1 MRMETESRRLWE
13 RSGELRGVRPRTA
26 PHVHRRSGRCCV
38 GRLSAPAPGRW
49 PKMPA
54 MNASPI
60 EVRRYAGDA
69 IAPYLD
75 DLARLRIAVFCEWPY
90 LYEGDLRYEAE
101 YLQTY
106 LRSWRSIAVLA
117 FDGEQVIGASTGLP
131 LSDES
136 DAFLAPFADSA
147 VDSEKVFYCGESV
160 LLPAYRGRGL
170 GHRFF
175 DEREAHARS
184 LGGFDWTGFCAV
196 ERAADD
202 RRRPPFQRSNDEF
215 WGKRGYRRRPELRAS
230 LPWREIGR
238 GEVAHSLAFWLRPL
252 ERQR

>member
-1 MRMETESRRLWE
+1 MNM
-13 RSGELRGVRPRTA
+13 
-26 PHVHRRSGRCCV
+26 
-38 GRLSAPAPGRW
+38 SA
-49 PKMPA
+49 
-54 MNASPI
+54 I
-60 EVRRYAGDA
+60 EVRCYVGEA

-75 DLARLRIAVFCEWPY
+75 DLARLRIAVFREWPY
-90 LYEGDLRYEAE
+90 LYDGDSDYEAQ

-106 LRSWRSIAVLA
+106 LRSWRSVAVLA
-117 FDGEQVIGASTGLP
+117 FDGDQVVGASTGLP

-136 DAFLAPFADSA
+136 DEFLAPFADSA
-147 VDSEKVFYCGESV
+147 FDPERVFYCGESV

-184 LGGFDWTGFCAV
+184 LGGYDWTAFCAV

-202 RRRPPFQRSNDEF
+202 RRRPPFQRDNDEF
-215 WGKRGYRRRPELRAS
+215 WGKRGYRQRPELRAS
-230 LPWREIGR
+230 LPWRELGR
-238 GEVAHSLAFWLRPL
+238 GEVAHTLSFWLRAL